1 MSTLLI
7 CRFGTLIGVYDD
19 ARREEHLHG
28 PKHKARQM
36 VFQHILPG
44 ARSQQLDNMASQK
57 DDKSTRRAARSGN
70 RGGSPWPR
78 RQGMKDS
85 QPAGQKKLP
94 QQRLPRCGPPFGLG
108 TGRVSLEPASD
119 SWNGRS
125 PRERSCRSLRPGQIS
140 ARPDAG
146 KRGHDPP
153 DSVAYVRLSGLL
165 AAGLCDARNA
175 QADHLARNNDP
186 LGKNSARF

>member
-1 MSTLLI
+1 MLI
-7 CRFGTLIGVYDD
+7 PPNRILIGIYDD

-44 ARSQQLDNMASQK
+44 ARSQKLDNMASQK
-57 DDKSTRRAARSGN
+57 DDKSTRRAARSVN

-125 PRERSCRSLRPGQIS
+125 PRERSCTSLRPGQIS
-140 ARPDAG
+140 AR
-146 KRGHDPP
+146 HDNFLLPAHLSSVPRPVRSPTPARPP
-153 DSVAYVRLSGLL
+153 SAVA
-165 AAGLCDARNA
+165 ARKTWRREW
-175 QADHLARNNDP
+175 LETP
-186 LGKNSARF
+186 GWVS